1 VQPFKFIVVD
11 SMSLPKCTRST
22 LFFLFFLQ
30 FVGVTLAD
38 EQLAPASEAWTSI
51 FDSNDGLKAS
61 GLVLAIIALV
71 VGAMLAVLGYQLFH
85 MTVFVIG
92 FIVGGVACALVV
104 ERIFQNESWVVAIS
118 WVAYIVGGILCGFL
132 AMCLYWPGVFLVGVL
147 AGAMLAV
154 LINTSVAYKI
164 APNHPGIVLL
174 VFAIVLG
181 IVGILAVKFER
192 PVIILATSFVGAFL
206 IMWGV
211 GFFAGDYPSFNDIG
225 HYRTTDSDGDTSY
238 DLPTAWW
245 TYLAGTIGVFAVA
258 AFIQFRFTAKAHHDR
273 QTHRRRRNR
282 GFPFRSRAVGRQ
294 EQYANAGT
302 PESRTRAQRCPGAVV

>member
-1 VQPFKFIVVD
+1 
-11 SMSLPKCTRST
+11 MSLQKPTSSA

-38 EQLAPASEAWTSI
+38 GELAPASEAWTSI
-51 FDSNDGLKAS
+51 FDSNDGLKVS
-61 GLVLAIIALV
+61 GVVLAIIALV

-92 FIVGGVACALVV
+92 FIAGGVACSLVV
-104 ERIFQNESWVVAIS
+104 ERIFQNESWVVTVS
-118 WVAYIVGGILCGFL
+118 WVAFIVGGILCGFL
-132 AMCLYWPGVFLVGVL
+132 AICLYWPAVFLVGVL

-174 VFAIVLG
+174 VLAIVLG
-181 IVGILAVKFER
+181 IVGGILAVKFER
-192 PVIILATSFVGAFL
+192 PVIILATSFAGAFL

-211 GFFAGDYPSFNDIG
+211 GFFAGDYPSFNDLG

-238 DLPTAWW
+238 DLPTGWW
-245 TYLAGTIGVFAVA
+245 AYLAGTIGVFAVA

-273 QTHRRRRNR
+273 QTHRRHRRHHR

-294 EQYANAGT
+294 DQYANAAT
-302 PESRTRAQRCPGAVV
+302 PENRNRARRDPGAVV